1 MVSREQQRSSALPPP
16 DQDQRDLILSELY
29 RNMLVEAAAG
39 TGKTTSMVARMIAL
53 LRTGACT
60 SVRTMAAVTF
70 TRKAAAGLRSRFQV
84 RLEEAVRKAEGEDQ
98 RRLEQALAHV
108 EQCYIGTIHSFCAR
122 LLRERPVEAN
132 VDLAFEEMEEDE
144 DTQIREEAWA
154 EYTARRLT
162 EVTGDLA
169 ELDELGLRLGDLKAS
184 FLRFADFPDVDRWP
198 ADDLPLPDLR
208 AAVSEVRSYVAHI
221 EALLPRLPDDWGNDA
236 LIPILRRVPRV
247 VSHYDDLRD
256 PVQLMELL
264 GDHFDK
270 SGKIVQKEW
279 TKTESLTREDAKAES
294 ARWEDF
300 RARVVQ
306 PTLRAWRE
314 YRYPRILRILTE
326 AREVYDEVRHMH
338 GRLSYQDLLMRA
350 ADLLRDKPHVRRYF
364 RERFTHLL
372 VDEFQDTD
380 PIQAEVMLLLTA
392 TDPEEPN
399 WRECQPHPGALFVVG
414 DPKQSI
420 YRFRRA
426 DIVTYNEVKRI
437 ITREDG
443 NGQRGLVVQLSANF
457 RSSLS
462 VVEWVNDIFT
472 PDQDAASIAAGMM
485 RFPRSASEES
495 PSYVPLDHARD
506 DANVGQLSGLYT
518 LHVPADYSRQELIV
532 EYDADRIARSIRHA
546 LDVGITIPRSKT
558 ELERGVPEEVNAAD
572 FMVVA
577 RNTGR
582 LSVYA
587 RKLQEYGIPHQVAGG
602 AALNQ
607 VPELKLLHLCL
618 VAVTQPDNPVALVAA
633 LRSELFG
640 LSDRALY
647 AYKRAGGRFS
657 YRAAMP
663 EALDPEQAAL
673 FEDAFSR
680 LRRYWLWLAQLPPV
694 PAFAKIVAD
703 LGLMARTATRPGGDV
718 SAGSLAKALE
728 ILRGAQADT
737 WTTAQLVEYLGRL
750 VAGEERHD
758 GISASSHDEPV
769 VRVMNLHKVKG
780 LEAPVVFLADPY
792 GEFRYPVSLHI
803 DRSGDE
809 VLGYLAILG
818 ETRAFKQEL
827 LALPPNWEE
836 LAAREERFDDAEA
849 LRLRYVAATRAGAA
863 MIVTDTEKGSRHNPW
878 DYFAAHLTEATE
890 LPDPGPQAAP
900 VRTEIRVTPD
910 DVEAARAEIAAHV
923 EGSLTLT
930 YDTVAAKAYA
940 VSLPREVGEAAP
952 SVVDGHFVDALSGS
966 GEAGPEW
973 GSVIHLLLQRAT
985 RDAGVGL
992 DGLARSALIHHELD
1006 PALAESAISTVQAIM
1021 RSELWQRALRS
1032 SQRFVEVPFQ
1042 VLLTSQSVS
1051 VPTVVRG
1058 AIDLIFREPDGWVLV
1073 DVKTDRLPGSRTEPL
1088 VGKYG
1093 PQVRL
1098 YADAWRDCVGEEV
1111 KETVLYF
1118 TQADLAVVIP

>member
-221 EALLPRLPDDWGNDA
+221 EALVPRLPDDWGNDA

-392 TDPEEPN
+392 TDPEETN

-426 DIVTYNEVKRI
+426 DIVTYNEVKQI
-437 ITREDG
+437 ISREG
-443 NGQRGLVVQLSANF
+443 GLVVQLSANF
-457 RSSLS
+457 RSSLPI
-462 VVEWVNDIFT
+462 VEWVNGIFS
-472 PDQDAASIAAGMM
+472 PDQEAASTSTGMM
-485 RFPRSASEES
+485 RFPESASEES
-495 PSYVPLDHARD
+495 PSYVPLNHARD
-506 DANVGQLSGLYT
+506 EGNVGQLSGLYM
-518 LHVPADYSRQELIV
+518 LHVPAAYSRQEMIV

-546 LDVGITIPRSKT
+546 LDAGATIPRSKA
-558 ELERGVPEEVNAAD
+558 ELERGAPAEVNAGD
-572 FMVVA
+572 FMIIA
-577 RNTGR
+577 RNMAR

-587 RKLQEYGIPHQVAGG
+587 HKLQEYGIPHQVAGG

-633 LRSELFG
+633 LRGELFG

-647 AYKRAGGRFS
+647 GYKKAGGRFS
-657 YRAAMP
+657 YRSNVP
-663 EALDPEQAAL
+663 DALDRGHAVL
-673 FEDAFSR
+673 FDDAFSR

-694 PAFAKIVAD
+694 PAFARIVAN
-703 LGLMARTATRPGGDV
+703 LGLMARAAARPGGDV

-750 VAGEERHD
+750 VAEEERHD
-758 GISASSHDEPV
+758 GISAGWHDEPA

-792 GEFRYPVSLHI
+792 GESDHPVSLHI

-809 VLGYLAILG
+809 VLGYLAIHG
-818 ETRAFKQEL
+818 EPRGFKQEL
-827 LALPPNWEE
+827 LALPPDWEE
-836 LAAREERFDDAEA
+836 LAAREKRFGDAEA

-863 MIVTDTEKGSRHNPW
+863 MIVTETEKGKRTNPW
-878 DYFAAHLTEATE
+878 GYFASHLTSAPE
-890 LPDPGPQAAP
+890 LPDPSSQTAP
-900 VRTEIRVTPD
+900 ARTEIGVTPD
-910 DVEAARAEIAAHV
+910 DVEVARAEIAARV
-923 EGSLTLT
+923 EKTLT
-930 YDTVAAKAYA
+930 PAYGTVAAKAYA
-940 VSLPREVGEAAP
+940 LSLPKEDSEEAPAVARGDSADLLPGTGEY
-952 SVVDGHFVDALSGS
+952 GL
-966 GEAGPEW
+966 EW
-973 GSVIHLLLQRAT
+973 GAVIHLLLQRAM
-985 RDAGVGL
+985 RDAGADL
-992 DGLARSALIHHELD
+992 DGLARSALVQHDLD
-1006 PALAESAISTVQAIM
+1006 PTLAGSAVATVQAIM
-1021 RSELWQRALRS
+1021 GSDLWQRALRS
-1032 SQRFVEVPFQ
+1032 PHRLVEVPFQ
-1042 VLLTSQSVS
+1042 VLLDDGSVS
-1051 VPTVVRG
+1051 VPTIVRG
-1058 AIDLIFREPDGWVLV
+1058 AIDLIFKEPDGWVLV
-1073 DVKTDRLPGSRTEPL
+1073 DVKTDKLPGGKADSL
-1088 VGKYG
+1088 VEKYS

-1098 YADAWRDCVGEEV
+1098 YADAWCSCVGEKV

-1118 TQADLAVVIP
+1118 TQAGLGIVLR